1 MEYLDIKRSFFM
13 IDFIDLLY
21 RQHKQL
27 RQVAE
32 VMWNENNDVHLT
44 SSEWY
49 VLKNIAAGSVTVP
62 ELVQLLDI
70 SKQGVHKFILS
81 LQEKGLITTELKKGS
96 KVQKICYLT
105 QKGKEII
112 ENSKTME
119 LEIEQMVRGTIGD
132 QEYELLLEMLKKP
145 LVKI

>member
-1 MEYLDIKRSFFM
+1 M
-13 IDFIDLLY
+13 IDFIELLY

-27 RQVAE
+27 RQIAE

-44 SSEWY
+44 NSEWY
-49 VLKNIAAGSVTVP
+49 MLKNIGAGSVTVP
-62 ELVQLLDI
+62 ELVHQLDI

-96 KVQKICYLT
+96 KVQKICYVT
-105 QKGKEII
+105 QKGEEII
-112 ENSKTME
+112 QRSKAME

-145 LVKI
+145 FLKMQ